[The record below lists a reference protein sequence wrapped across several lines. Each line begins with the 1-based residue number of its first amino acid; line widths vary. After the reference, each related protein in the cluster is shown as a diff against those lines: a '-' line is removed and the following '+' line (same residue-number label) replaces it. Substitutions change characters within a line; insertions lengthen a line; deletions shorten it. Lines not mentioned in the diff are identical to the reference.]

1 MRAMNPRRARS
12 ANSPNEDDDSETQR
26 AACPPLVTGAL
37 SAIYSGD
44 PFARGMEEDV
54 TAAGRA
60 LEIATVGLGQA
71 GGNLAAE
78 FARRGYRALA
88 FNTAASDL
96 STLSASGLSLP
107 EDKRVYIGVDG
118 HDGAGSDVGY
128 ARQCVNTHAA
138 KIRERVAEHA
148 VGADIVL
155 LTCGLGGGTG
165 SAAAEL
171 VRALAELSLPMMV
184 LATLPSGHES
194 GIAKVNAVRAV
205 NELVKE
211 NLLGWIFV
219 DNARLA
225 ETHGSVS
232 LDRYYAEVNKVVAE
246 PLDAFNHLNERRGVV
261 PIRTMDSEDLRALL
275 LSNGVL
281 NFGLK
286 QMAKL
291 TTETVI
297 EAVRES
303 VQFSTIMPQGFNLET
318 VSSLGLVLEA
328 PDAILASTP
337 FSFFEQLSEQ
347 LKDETGGAAVHLGVY
362 RDNDSEKA
370 TIRLVCASQ
379 ALPEGVRE
387 MVTAARREGAQLR
400 DKMQQTLTGLDLGDI
415 EEYELLRTSPGIL
428 RRPRITEQ
436 PPSGTSR
443 KPAFRPSAPPQAERS
458 AQAAAAAASP
468 PATQAL
474 PSIPSITSVQTASPT
489 ATPQTSITPPG
500 ASLAADRETYDQ
512 MVRDYKSAS
521 SEDIRKKVVDRLE
534 SDRRSENSL
543 VRYYAV
549 RAMTKLDPSLFE
561 DALQAAAQDEDATV
575 RAIAAKALQ
584 QRA

>member
-1 MRAMNPRRARS
+1 M
-12 ANSPNEDDDSETQR
+12 
-26 AACPPLVTGAL
+26 
-37 SAIYSGD
+37 
-44 PFARGMEEDV
+44 

-60 LEIATVGLGQA
+60 LEIAAVGLGQA

-88 FNTAASDL
+88 FNTASSDL
-96 STLSASGLSLP
+96 STLSSSGLSLP
-107 EDKRVYIGVDG
+107 EEKRVYIGVDG
-118 HDGAGSDVGY
+118 HDGAGSDVSYG
-128 ARQCVNTHAA
+128 RQCITSHAV

-148 VGADIVL
+148 SGADIVL
-155 LTCGLGGGTG
+155 ICCGLGGGTG
-165 SAAAEL
+165 SSVAEL
-171 VRALAELSLPMMV
+171 VRTLEELSLPTLV
-184 LATLPSGHES
+184 LATLPSSHES

-211 NLLGWIFV
+211 HLLGWIFV

-232 LDRYYAEVNKVVAE
+232 LDRYYAEVNKVVVE

-261 PIRTMDSEDLRALL
+261 PIRTLDSEDLRALL
-275 LSNGVL
+275 LCNGVL
-281 NFGLK
+281 NFGHK
-286 QMAKL
+286 QMTKL
-291 TTETVI
+291 TTEAVI
-297 EAVRES
+297 ESIREA
-303 VQFSTIMPQGFNLET
+303 VQFSTVMPQGFSLES

-328 PDAILASTP
+328 PDSILSSTP

-362 RDNDSEKA
+362 RDNDADKA
-370 TIRLVCASQ
+370 TIRLICAS
-379 ALPEGVRE
+379 ATLPEGVRE
-387 MVTAARREGAQLR
+387 MVGVAKREGAQLR
-400 DKMQQTLTGLDLGDI
+400 DKLQQTLTGLDLGEI
-415 EEYELLRTSPGIL
+415 EEYELNRTSPGVV

-436 PPSGTSR
+436 PPGGGGGGMTSR
-443 KPAFRPSAPPQAERS
+443 RPFRPSAPPQAERT
-458 AQAAAAAASP
+458 AQAKDKDKDKDKDKEAAKETAVPAA
-468 PATQAL
+468 PAI
-474 PSIPSITSVQTASPT
+474 PSIPSITQAQTAAAGAT
-489 ATPQTSITPPG
+489 ASAAANASNPP
-500 ASLAADRETYDQ
+500 AATLAADRETYDQ

-521 SEDIRKKVVDRLE
+521 SEDVKKRVVDRLE